1 MPAGV
6 SAITPIANTTLSNS
20 TTATVTFSSIV
31 GTYRDLVLVIQGS
44 TTGNANVRMRFNG
57 DSGTNYA
64 FVFMAGAASQQ
75 VSGVATSQDW
85 MYANY
90 YANWDTTQANIVVN
104 FLDYAQTDKHKMVT
118 IRDNAAST
126 YTETIAGRWPSTSA
140 ITSIA
145 INASGLFA
153 SGTSFSLYGVS
164 A

>member
-1 MPAGV
+1 M
-6 SAITPIANTTLSNS
+6 
-20 TTATVTFSSIV
+20 
-31 GTYRDLVLVIQGS
+31 LVMQGS

-57 DSGTNYA
+57 DTGANYGFVYLAGGPSVQASGFT
-64 FVFMAGAASQQ
+64 
-75 VSGVATSQDW
+75 TQDW

-104 FLDYAQTDKHKMVT
+104 FLDYAQTDKHKLVT

-140 ITSIA
+140 ITTIA
-145 INASGLFA
+145 INASGLFVA
-153 SGTSFSLYGVS
+153 GTSFSLYGVS

>member
-6 SAITPIANTTLSNS
+6 SALTPLANTTLSNS
-20 TTATVTFSSIV
+20 STSTVTFSSIV
-31 GTYRDLVLVIQGS
+31 GTYRDLVLVMQGS

-57 DSGTNYA
+57 DTGSNYA
-64 FVFMAGAASQQ
+64 FVFLAGGSGLQA
-75 VSGVATSQDW
+75 SGVATLDW

-90 YANWDTTQANIVVN
+90 YANWDTAQANIVVN

-153 SGTSFSLYGVS
+153 AGTSFSLYGVS